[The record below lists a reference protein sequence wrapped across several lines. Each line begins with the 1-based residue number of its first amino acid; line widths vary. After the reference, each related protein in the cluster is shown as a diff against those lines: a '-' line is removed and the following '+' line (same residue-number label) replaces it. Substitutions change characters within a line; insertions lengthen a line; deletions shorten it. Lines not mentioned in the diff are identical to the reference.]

1 MRRFFGFFTSRFR
14 SARVTSKIA
23 FRNLMRQFRRNV
35 LLSAGIAV
43 GMCILV
49 ITASFT
55 SGLTDIIFNKVLV
68 YMSGHIK
75 VVVDEYTSRRSD
87 VIRDTARFTKII
99 TDNVEGIRSVD
110 PQVSAFGR
118 IVGNGKTG
126 LVALVG
132 IAKDAD
138 FYNDTQLESGSPRD
152 MYKPD
157 VFPGILLYKNAAKE
171 LNVGMN
177 DTVTVRFQ
185 TVYGQAQAPKFK
197 VVGLIPSSNMFM
209 DVAAFVDMATL
220 RSLMNL
226 KPNESLGLQIVTK
239 YPEDAAKVI
248 AMANKLQKALAPG
261 AAGVKATLAA
271 GARTASADVFALRME
286 TSTSILGDVKNNL
299 TFLDGKIADLRA
311 NKDGIILTQPLA
323 ESIGAAVGT
332 KVRYT
337 YMPLDSPNPVDQQ
350 FVVTGIVKPV
360 AQFADATAFVH
371 EDAFYRTYFWNIPK
385 EPAIVPAT
393 APFFNALLPEWEQLD
408 RSPNT
413 DAAQKKMRALNRDN
427 TWKGARVDV
436 QTMFENASV
445 VIDLQRGL
453 NMMSVIAVLVLFFVI
468 LIGVVNTM
476 RMSIR
481 ERTREIGT
489 NRAIGMQR
497 NDVRAVFVLEIVF
510 LSIFAC
516 VIGAVLGFVFMALL
530 QTLTFDLKDNPFS
543 MFFVNKHLYFFPTA
557 RAIIGNFV
565 IIVLVSFVIAFFTAR
580 RAARLRVADALRHYE

>member
-1 MRRFFGFFTSRFR
+1 M
-14 SARVTSKIA
+14 TSKIA

-55 SGLTDIIFNKVLV
+55 SGLTDIIFNKILV

-99 TDNVEGIRSVD
+99 SDNVDGIRSID

-209 DVAAFVDMATL
+209 DVAAFVDMETL
-220 RSLMNL
+220 RGLLNL

-239 YPEDAAKVI
+239 YPEDAGRVI

-271 GARTASADVFALRME
+271 GARQAKADVFALRME
-286 TSTSILGDVKNNL
+286 TSTSILGDAKNNL
-299 TFLDGKIADLRA
+299 TFLNGKIADLRA

-323 ESIGAAVGT
+323 DSIGAAVGT
-332 KVRYT
+332 KLRYT
-337 YMPLDSPNPVDQQ
+337 YLPLDSPNPVDLQL
-350 FVVTGIVKPV
+350 VVTGIVKPV
-360 AQFADATAFVH
+360 TQFADATAFVH
-371 EDAFYRTYFWNIPK
+371 EDAFYRTYFWNLPK
-385 EPAIVPAT
+385 EAATVSAT
-393 APFFNALLPEWEQLD
+393 APFFNALLPEWEQLE

-413 DAAQKKMRALNRDN
+413 DAAQKKTRALNRDN

-453 NMMSVIAVLVLFFVI
+453 NMVSVIAVLVLFFVI

-510 LSIFAC
+510 LSVFAC
-516 VIGAVLGFVFMALL
+516 VIGAALGFGVMALL

>member
-1 MRRFFGFFTSRFR
+1 MRRFFGFFTSRIR

-75 VVVDEYTSRRSD
+75 VVMDEYTSRRSD

-99 TDNVEGIRSVD
+99 TDNVDGIRSID

-118 IVGNGKTG
+118 IVGNGRTG

-138 FYNDTQLESGSPRD
+138 FYKDTQLESGSPRD

-209 DVAAFVDMATL
+209 DVAAFVDMETL
-220 RSLMNL
+220 RGLLNL

-239 YPEDAAKVI
+239 YPEDAAEGHCHGEQAPEGVCPGGRRGESHARGRRTPGESRRVRAAHGDEHEHPGRREEQPHVPRWKDRRP
-248 AMANKLQKALAPG
+248 AREQGRDHPHAAPG
-261 AAGVKATLAA
+261 RLDRRDHRHEAALQLHAPG
-271 GARTASADVFALRME
+271 
-286 TSTSILGDVKNNL
+286 
-299 TFLDGKIADLRA
+299 
-311 NKDGIILTQPLA
+311 LA
-323 ESIGAAVGT
+323 ESCRPAVRRDGNREAGGTVRRRHRIRARGCLLQDLLLEHSEGSRQLSRQRRRFSTRCCPSGSCWSGA
-332 KVRYT
+332 
-337 YMPLDSPNPVDQQ
+337 P
-350 FVVTGIVKPV
+350 I
-360 AQFADATAFVH
+360 
-371 EDAFYRTYFWNIPK
+371 
-385 EPAIVPAT
+385 
-393 APFFNALLPEWEQLD
+393 
-408 RSPNT
+408 
-413 DAAQKKMRALNRDN
+413 
-427 TWKGARVDV
+427 
-436 QTMFENASV
+436 
-445 VIDLQRGL
+445 
-453 NMMSVIAVLVLFFVI
+453 
-468 LIGVVNTM
+468 
-476 RMSIR
+476 
-481 ERTREIGT
+481 RTR
-489 NRAIGMQR
+489 
-497 NDVRAVFVLEIVF
+497 
-510 LSIFAC
+510 
-516 VIGAVLGFVFMALL
+516 
-530 QTLTFDLKDNPFS
+530 
-543 MFFVNKHLYFFPTA
+543 
-557 RAIIGNFV
+557 
-565 IIVLVSFVIAFFTAR
+565 R
-580 RAARLRVADALRHYE
+580 RRRYAP